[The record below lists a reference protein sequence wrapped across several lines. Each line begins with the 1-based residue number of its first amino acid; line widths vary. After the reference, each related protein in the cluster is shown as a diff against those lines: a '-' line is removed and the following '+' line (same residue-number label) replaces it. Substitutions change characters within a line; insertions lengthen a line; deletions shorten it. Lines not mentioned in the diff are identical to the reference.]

1 MMKDIVKN
9 DSTQVNSYV
18 WDDITILIAEDID
31 LNFLYLKGLF
41 KSTGATVLRA
51 HDGKEAV
58 ELCLGD
64 AKIDIVLMDLQMPV
78 MNGYEATRRIKAF
91 RREIPVIAQTAYVQ
105 SEDRAHA
112 VAAGC
117 DDFIAK
123 PISSEELFKKIEHL
137 LQQKKEILSM

>member
-1 MMKDIVKN
+1 MKDIVKTE
-9 DSTQVNSYV
+9 STKVKSYI

-41 KSTGATVLRA
+41 QLTGATVLRA
-51 HDGKEAV
+51 QNGKEAV
-58 ELCLGD
+58 DQCLSD
-64 AKIDIVLMDLQMPV
+64 SKIDIVLMDIQMPI
-78 MNGYEATRRIKAF
+78 MNGYEATRRIKKF
-91 RREIPVIAQTAYVQ
+91 RKDIPVIAQTAYVQ

-123 PISSEELFKKIEHL
+123 PIYSEEL
-137 LQQKKEILSM
+137 